1 MALCSDLQDF
11 MNVLNFAIDDT
22 MARDMREAV
31 IGELRET
38 IQKKVY
44 DEYPEPKQYERKMD
58 NGGLTDPRNF
68 EVDYD
73 DRIKLL
79 TAYSTRVDWE
89 PTTPYHPKR
98 FVFPV
103 VEEEIWRYDWWKE
116 AKPRPFH
123 EPAEKE
129 LVESGLADRVLERGV
144 EKYLGN
150 LVL

>member
-1 MALCSDLQDF
+1 MELCSDLQDF

-31 IGELRET
+31 IGQLRET

-44 DEYPEPKQYERKMD
+44 DAYPEPKQYERKMD

-79 TAYSTRVDWE
+79 SAYSTRVDFE

-103 VEEEIWRYDWWKE
+103 VEEEIERYDWWKE
-116 AKPRPFH
+116 AFPRRFH
-123 EPAEKE
+123 EPAEKS
-129 LVESGLADRVLERGV
+129 LVESGLADRVLEQGV
-144 EKYLGN
+144 EKYMGN

>member
-22 MARDMREAV
+22 MWNNMREAV
-31 IGELRET
+31 IGGLQES
-38 IQKKVY
+38 IQKNVY
-44 DEYPEPKQYERKMD
+44 DVYQPKKYERKKE
-58 NGGLTDPRNF
+58 NGGLIDPRNF

-79 TAYSTRVDWE
+79 TAHSNRLDWE

-98 FVFPV
+98 VVFPV
-103 VEEEIWRYDWWKE
+103 VEEEIHRYDWWGD
-116 AKPRPFH
+116 AFPRPFH

-129 LVESGLADRVLERGV
+129 LVESGLADRVLEQGV
-144 EKYLGN
+144 DRIMGN

>member
-31 IGELRET
+31 IGELRES
-38 IQKKVY
+38 IQKNVY
-44 DEYPEPKQYERKMD
+44 DAYEPKQYVRNED
-58 NGGLTDPRNF
+58 YGGLTDPRNF

-103 VEEEIWRYDWWKE
+103 VEEEIWRYDWWKD